1 MNIRIRRI
9 KLDEDGGQYCKD
21 SSVVKKALEEAF
33 INADTKLLN
42 WVRTLICKIYVIVLN
57 LLLFGL
63 SFLLRLEET
72 GKQTE
77 SGSTAT
83 AIFLRNDMLI
93 VSHVLSRS
101 GKAEV
106 VTNPH
111 RPYGNNKVS
120 LQEIR
125 IIREAGGW
133 VCFYIPISFYLLYV
147 YVSIGDSDASI
158 NVIRHLN

>member
-1 MNIRIRRI
+1 
-9 KLDEDGGQYCKD
+9 
-21 SSVVKKALEEAF
+21 KKALEEAF

-42 WVRTLICKIYVIVLN
+42 WVCTLICKIYVIVLN

-125 IIREAGGW
+125 RIREAGGW
-133 VCFYIPISFYLLYV
+133 
-147 YVSIGDSDASI
+147 
-158 NVIRHLN
+158 